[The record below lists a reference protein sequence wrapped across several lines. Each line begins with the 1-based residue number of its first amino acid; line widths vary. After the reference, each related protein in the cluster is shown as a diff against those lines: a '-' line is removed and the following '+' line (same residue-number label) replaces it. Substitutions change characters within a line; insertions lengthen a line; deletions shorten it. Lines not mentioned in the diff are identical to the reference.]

1 MMIPDYALVAE
12 VMLFSEGGPQ
22 FCTDKRSLLTQAVCN
37 HVGLSC
43 TLDTPC
49 ALCDPHA
56 PASQVLAHAVTQT

>member
-22 FCTDKRSLLTQAVCN
+22 FCTKERILLTQPVCN
-37 HVGLSC
+37 HDGQSC

-49 ALCDPHA
+49 ALCDPYA
-56 PASQVLAHAVTQT
+56 PASLVLAHAVTQT